1 LLPRAEGY
9 GVKMLQSGAH
19 FRRAISM
26 VPSTALVA
34 TLTFTFFIVSC
45 SQNKTSSNNQA
56 QSAIAVTAS
65 LGSPIVVRTPFAE
78 FHLLPSGYVQAMLR
92 RDGKSLT
99 LDDPAAENSN
109 GDYLVSGGREIRDF
123 TLDLDHA
130 RVSSASGRLGAMGR
144 RIEVSGK
151 SQSSPS
157 LEKTLAMEVY
167 DDFPA
172 LALTSVSYKNTG
184 TVDIPLDR
192 VVAQRHVLNASL
204 SDPKVPSFDMWSFH
218 GSSEAWGKD
227 DVMHIGERFTRANPM
242 QVVMHN
248 DENQTGGGIPVVAFW
263 TGSVGEA
270 IGHAETVPLRLNL
283 PVQTL
288 PNGRVSVDVTLDAST
303 RLQPGQIYATP
314 LTFISVF
321 HGDFYEPLSLYS
333 KMLQV
338 RGLSLAHPTDADY
351 QANWCG
357 WGYEMDFTPK
367 QMLGTI
373 PKLKQL
379 GLRWATLDAGWFKSR
394 GDWEPRTDTFPDDS
408 LQKVVKAY
416 HDAGIHITIWWIPL
430 VVEDG
435 HGKDILNHRPY
446 QLSNVVKE
454 HPDWL
459 ILDEKG
465 NPARATADLGALC
478 PAVPAVKQ
486 YYKQL
491 TERFIRDWGFDGHK
505 LDFSYT
511 VPACYNPKH
520 HHKSPNESI
529 EAVGDIYKIILE
541 TTRAL
546 KPDSVT
552 QACPCGT
559 PPSLAWLPYID
570 QAVTADPVGA
580 RQVRL
585 RTKMYKALLGPY
597 SAVYGDHVE
606 LTDVRFS
613 NTLQEVDQ
621 GTDFASEVG
630 VGAVLGTKFTWP
642 AYGPKFKLV
651 ELTREKEAH
660 WKKWID
666 IYQAKMLSRG
676 QFLDL
681 YTYGYDWPE
690 AYAIE
695 QDGRMYYA
703 FYAPDKTKPWRGQVE
718 LRGLAPGTYQILDYE
733 NGKQLGPVDS
743 QNAKLNVEFSE
754 HLLLEAT
761 KMRERH
767 R

>member
-1 LLPRAEGY
+1 MSTRQTDTHGCRPPRISRLTGLCVALLMSSALTDCNQSPR
-9 GVKMLQSGAH
+9 SGKAVPTTS
-19 FRRAISM
+19 AIS
-26 VPSTALVA
+26 VTTRPRGPVVIRTSTAEFQ
-34 TLTFTFFIVSC
+34 LTAAGYLQAKFL
-45 SQNKTSSNNQA
+45 QNGQ
-56 QSAIAVTAS
+56 
-65 LGSPIVVRTPFAE
+65 E
-78 FHLLPSGYVQAMLR
+78 
-92 RDGKSLT
+92 LT
-99 LDDPAAENSN
+99 LDDPQAEAGSSA
-109 GDYLVSGGREIRDF
+109 DYVVSGGKEIRDF
-123 TLDLDHA
+123 VLDLGHA
-130 RVSSASGRLGAMGR
+130 RITDASGRLGATGK
-144 RIEVSGK
+144 RIEVTGK
-151 SQSSPS
+151 SQSIAN
-157 LEKTLAMEVY
+157 LEKTVALEVY
-167 DDFPA
+167 DSLPNLV
-172 LALTSVSYKNTG
+172 LASTSYKNTG
-184 TVDIPLDR
+184 TSDVTLDR
-192 VVAQRHVLNASL
+192 LVTQQHILNASL
-204 SDPKVPSFDMWSFH
+204 SDQKARPYAMWSFH

-227 DVMHIGERFTRANPM
+227 DVMLITDKFSRANPM
-242 QVVMHN
+242 QLVMHN

-270 IGHAETVPLRLNL
+270 IGHAEAVPLRLSL
-283 PVQTL
+283 PVHTL
-288 PNGRVSVDVTLDAST
+288 ADGRVNAAVVLDPDT
-303 RLQPGQIYATP
+303 HLQPGQVYATP
-314 LTFISVF
+314 LTFLLIF
-321 HGDFYEPLSLYS
+321 HGDFFEPLSLYS
-333 KMLQV
+333 RMLQL
-338 RGLSLAHPTDADY
+338 RGMSLAHPTNADY
-351 QANWCG
+351 EANWCG

-373 PKLKQL
+373 PKLKEL
-379 GLRWATLDAGWFKSR
+379 GLRWATLDAGWFKAR

-430 VVEDG
+430 VAEDG

-446 QLSNVVKE
+446 QLSNVVKQ

-465 NPARATADLGALC
+465 NPGRATADLGALC
-478 PAVPAVKQ
+478 PAVPEVKQ

-491 TERFIRDWGFDGHK
+491 TERFIRDWDFDGHK

-651 ELTREKEAH
+651 ELTREKEVH

-681 YTYGYDWPE
+681 YTYGYDSPE

-695 QDGRMYYA
+695 KDGRMYYA

-718 LRGLAPGTYQILDYE
+718 LRGLAPGAYQILDYE
-733 NGKQLGPVDS
+733 NGKQLGPVDA
-743 QNAKLNVEFSE
+743 QNAKLNVDFSE

-761 KMRERH
+761 KMPERN

>member
-1 LLPRAEGY
+1 MGQHRITASRDNSRICWMMLLC
-9 GVKMLQSGAH
+9 
-19 FRRAISM
+19 
-26 VPSTALVA
+26 ALV
-34 TLTFTFFIVSC
+34 L
-45 SQNKTSSNNQA
+45 TSSSCGPAKTPEARQPISTISVA
-56 QSAIAVTAS
+56 TVPGPAIVIRTSA
-65 LGSPIVVRTPFAE
+65 AE
-78 FHLLPSGYVQAMLR
+78 FRLSPSGYIQASLL

-99 LDDPAAENSN
+99 LDDPLTDPAVSADS
-109 GDYLVSGGREIRDF
+109 VASGGRAVRDF
-123 TLDLDHA
+123 VLDLDHA
-130 RVSSASGRLGAMGR
+130 NVADASGRLGARGR
-144 RIEVSGK
+144 RVEVPGK
-151 SQSSPS
+151 SQALPS
-157 LEKTLAMEVY
+157 LEKTVAIEVY
-167 DDFPA
+167 DDFPS
-172 LALTSVSYKNTG
+172 LALSSVSYKNVG
-184 TVDIPLDR
+184 AVE
-192 VVAQRHVLNASL
+192 VAIGQLITQQHILNASL
-204 SDPKVPSFDMWSFH
+204 TDQKAAPYAMWSFH
-218 GSSEAWGKD
+218 GSSEAWGKN
-227 DVMHIGERFTRANPM
+227 DVVQIGEKFTRANPM
-242 QVVMHN
+242 QAVMHN
-248 DENQTGGGIPVVAFW
+248 DENQTGGGIPVVALW

-270 IGHAETVPLRLNL
+270 IGHAETIPLRLSL

-288 PNGRVSVDVTLDAST
+288 ASGHVNASVVLDVNKQLP
-303 RLQPGQIYATP
+303 PGQTYAAP
-314 LTFISVF
+314 LTFVSVF

-373 PKLKQL
+373 PKLKRL
-379 GLRWATLDAGWFKSR
+379 GLRWATVDAGWFQAR

-416 HDAGIHITIWWIPL
+416 HDAGLHITLWWIPL

-435 HGKDILNHRPY
+435 HGRDILNHRPY

-478 PAVPAVKQ
+478 PAIPEVKQ

-491 TERFIRDWGFDGHK
+491 TERFIRDWDFDGHK

-520 HHKSPNESI
+520 HHQSPNESI
-529 EAVGDIYKIILE
+529 EAVGNIYKIILE

-570 QAVTADPVGA
+570 QAVTADPVGSQ
-580 RQVRL
+580 QVRL
-585 RTKMYKALLGPY
+585 RTKMYKALLGPQA
-597 SAVYGDHVE
+597 AVYGDHVE
-606 LTDVRFS
+606 LTEVLLS
-613 NTLQEVDQ
+613 NTTHEVDK
-621 GTDFASEVG
+621 GRDFASEVG
-630 VGAVLGTKFTWP
+630 VGAVPGTKFTWP
-642 AYGPKFKLV
+642 DYGPKFKMV
-651 ELTREKEAH
+651 ELTPEKEAH

-666 IYQAKMLSRG
+666 IYQDKMLSRG

-681 YTYGYDWPE
+681 YTYGYDSPE
-690 AYAIE
+690 AYAIAK
-695 QDGRMYYA
+695 DDRMYYA
-703 FYAPDKTKPWRGQVE
+703 FYAPDKNKPWKGEVE
-718 LRGLAPGTYQILDYE
+718 LRGLAPGTYQVLDYE
-733 NGKQLGPVDS
+733 HGKQLESVDANS
-743 QNAKLNVEFSE
+743 PKLQVEFSE
-754 HLLLEAT
+754 HLLLEARRVVEQ
-761 KMRERH
+761 KH

>member
-1 LLPRAEGY
+1 MKLRVRYNVTPAAIAGVQPLLPTAVRS
-9 GVKMLQSGAH
+9 GVNMLQSWAY

-26 VPSTALVA
+26 VPSAALLA
-34 TLTFTFFIVSC
+34 ALTLTFFIVSC
-45 SQNKTSSNNQA
+45 SQTKTSSNNQGE
-56 QSAIAVTAS
+56 SAIAVTAS
-65 LGSPIVVRTPFAE
+65 PGSPIVVRTPFAE
-78 FHLLPSGYVQAMLR
+78 FHLLPSGYVQAFLL

-99 LDDPAAENSN
+99 LDDPRADSDAN
-109 GDYLVSGGREIRDF
+109 GDYLVSSGREIRDF
-123 TLDLDHA
+123 VLDLDHA
-130 RVSSASGRLGAMGR
+130 KVSSASGRLGARGK

-167 DDFPA
+167 DDFPT

-184 TVDIPLDR
+184 TVDIPVDR
-192 VVAQRHVLNASL
+192 VITQRHILNASL
-204 SDPKVPSFDMWSFH
+204 SDPKVPSFAMWSFH

-227 DVMHIGERFTRANPM
+227 DVMQIGEKFTRANLM

-288 PNGRVSVDVTLDAST
+288 PNGRVSVDVTLDANT
-303 RLQPGQIYATP
+303 RLQLGQVYATP

-416 HDAGIHITIWWIPL
+416 HDAGIRITLWWIPI

-446 QLSNVVKE
+446 QLSNVVKD

-459 ILDEKG
+459 ILDK
-465 NPARATADLGALC
+465 
-478 PAVPAVKQ
+478 
-486 YYKQL
+486 
-491 TERFIRDWGFDGHK
+491 DGK
-505 LDFSYT
+505 
-511 VPACYNPKH
+511 
-520 HHKSPNESI
+520 
-529 EAVGDIYKIILE
+529 
-541 TTRAL
+541 
-546 KPDSVT
+546 
-552 QACPCGT
+552 
-559 PPSLAWLPYID
+559 
-570 QAVTADPVGA
+570 
-580 RQVRL
+580 
-585 RTKMYKALLGPY
+585 
-597 SAVYGDHVE
+597 
-606 LTDVRFS
+606 
-613 NTLQEVDQ
+613 
-621 GTDFASEVG
+621 
-630 VGAVLGTKFTWP
+630 
-642 AYGPKFKLV
+642 
-651 ELTREKEAH
+651 
-660 WKKWID
+660 
-666 IYQAKMLSRG
+666 
-676 QFLDL
+676 
-681 YTYGYDWPE
+681 
-690 AYAIE
+690 
-695 QDGRMYYA
+695 
-703 FYAPDKTKPWRGQVE
+703 
-718 LRGLAPGTYQILDYE
+718 
-733 NGKQLGPVDS
+733 
-743 QNAKLNVEFSE
+743 
-754 HLLLEAT
+754 
-761 KMRERH
+761 
-767 R
+767 

>member
-1 LLPRAEGY
+1 MQRASIRVRRPVSLGGLFLAFLSALLIVGCNSTKHKSADA
-9 GVKMLQSGAH
+9 QT
-19 FRRAISM
+19 
-26 VPSTALVA
+26 PSTISVTANLGSSLV
-34 TLTFTFFIVSC
+34 L
-45 SQNKTSSNNQA
+45 KTSA
-56 QSAIAVTAS
+56 
-65 LGSPIVVRTPFAE
+65 AE
-78 FHLLPSGYVQAMLR
+78 FRLLPSGYLQATLLH
-92 RDGKSLT
+92 GQQSLT
-99 LDDPAAENSN
+99 LDDPAAQSN
-109 GDYLVSGGREIRDF
+109 AAADYVVSGSKEVRDF
-123 TLDLDHA
+123 VLDLDHA
-130 RVSSASGRLGAMGR
+130 AVSNASARLGARGKR
-144 RIEVSGK
+144 VEVSGK
-151 SQSSPS
+151 SAS
-157 LEKTLAMEVY
+157 LHGLQKTLAIEVY
-167 DDFPA
+167 DDFPN

-184 TVDIPLDR
+184 TSDIPVER
-192 VVAQRHVLNASL
+192 VVLQQHVLNAAL
-204 SDPKVPSFDMWSFH
+204 SDAKAPPYAMWSFH

-227 DVMHIGERFTRANPM
+227 DVMQISEKFTRANPM
-242 QVVMHN
+242 QTMQHN

-270 IGHAETVPLRLNL
+270 IGHAESVPLPLSL
-283 PVQTL
+283 PVHTL
-288 PNGRVSVDVTLDAST
+288 ASGQVQANVSLDANT
-303 RLQPGQIYATP
+303 TLQSGQVYAAP
-314 LTFISVF
+314 LTFVSVF

-338 RGLSLAHPTDADY
+338 QGLSLTHPTDADY

-416 HDAGIHITIWWIPL
+416 HDAGIHITLWWIPL

-446 QLSNVVKE
+446 QLSNVAKE

-465 NPARATADLGALC
+465 NPARATADLGAFC
-478 PAVPAVKQ
+478 PAVPEVKQ

-491 TERFIRDWGFDGHK
+491 TERFIRDWDFDGHK

-529 EAVGDIYKIILE
+529 EADGDIYKIILE

-546 KPDSVT
+546 KPESVT

-559 PPSLAWLPYID
+559 PPSMAWLPYID

-585 RTKMYKALLGPY
+585 RTKMYKALLGPN

-606 LTDVRFS
+606 LTDVQFS
-613 NTLQEVDQ
+613 NTLHEVDQ
-621 GTDFASEVG
+621 GSDFASEVG

-642 AYGPKFKLV
+642 NYGPKFKLV
-651 ELTREKEAH
+651 DLTPEKEAH

-666 IYQAKMLSRG
+666 IYRDKMLSRG
-676 QFLDL
+676 EFLDL
-681 YTYGYDWPE
+681 YTYGFDFPE

-695 QDGRMYYA
+695 KDGRMYYA
-703 FYAPDKTKPWRGQVE
+703 FYAPDKKRPWKGEIE
-718 LRGLAPGTYQILDYE
+718 LRGLTPGAYQVIDYE
-733 NGKQLGPVDS
+733 KAKPLGSV
-743 QNAKLNVEFSE
+743 NAQSPKLNVEFSE
-754 HLLLEAT
+754 HLLLEVKTLPEEA
-761 KMRERH
+761 RH
-767 R
+767 